1 MNRTMTTVNR
11 PTRHTHRK
19 MTIVLYSM
27 MIPGLVY
34 LFVNNYIPMAGLV
47 LAFKRYNYSLGMWK
61 SPWAGLSNFTYLFNA
76 QDAINITRNT
86 LLYNLVFIFLGN
98 LLAVVVAIMLNF
110 LRGNLNKKIY
120 QTLILIPYLI
130 SMVVVSYIV
139 YGFLS
144 QENGFIN
151 RAIES
156 LGGKSISWYTTSKYW
171 PFILTIVYLWKSFG
185 YSSIIYYATVIGID
199 SSLYEAAAIDGAGTW
214 QQVRNVTLPGLKG
227 TIATLVLLAIGRI
240 FYSDFGLFYQVPMRS
255 GLIANA
261 TDTIDVYVYKALT
274 QLNDIGRASAAGF
287 IQSVV
292 GFVLILTVNLTVRKV
307 NEENALF

>member
-11 PTRHTHRK
+11 PTKHTHRK

-61 SPWAGLSNFTYLFNA
+61 SPWAGLSNFTYLFKT

>member
-34 LFVNNYIPMAGLV
+34 LFINNYIPMAGLV

-61 SPWAGLSNFTYLFNA
+61 SPWAGLSNFTYLFKT

>member
-1 MNRTMTTVNR
+1 MTTVNR

-34 LFVNNYIPMAGLV
+34 LFINNYIPMAGLV

-61 SPWAGLSNFTYLFNA
+61 SPWAGLSNFTYLFKT

>member
-61 SPWAGLSNFTYLFNA
+61 SPWAGLSNFTYLFKT

-156 LGGKSISWYTTSKYW
+156 MGGKSISWFTTSKYW

>member
-61 SPWAGLSNFTYLFNA
+61 SPWAGLSNFTYLFKT